1 MVGSSNLSPGNGKMP
16 ERLMG
21 MFAKHLTDVMGV
33 RVSLFPMSFIKWD
46 VSAPYQLGFQ
56 DSASP
61 VMEGIINFHNYV
73 MIYITFIIIGVY
85 WVLSA
90 IIVEYGKHKR
100 VISHK
105 FLTHGTTIE
114 IIWTIT
120 PAIVLVLIAFPSFK
134 LIYLMDEVID
144 PAITIKVIG
153 HQWYWSYEYSDY
165 ADQDGTSIEFD
176 SYMVPTQDLEAGQFR
191 LLEVDNKILVPVNT
205 HVRVIV
211 TAADVIHSWCVPSLG
226 VKIDAIPGRLNQTGF
241 LANREGIF
249 YGQCSEIC
257 GANHAF
263 MPIVV
268 ESVSLDDYCIYID
281 NWLSEARS

>member
-1 MVGSSNLSPGNGKMP
+1 MWVQVP
-16 ERLMG
+16 
-21 MFAKHLTDVMGV
+21 
-33 RVSLFPMSFIKWD
+33 LFPMSIIKWD
-46 VSAPYQLGFQ
+46 VMEPYQLGFQ
-56 DSASP
+56 DAASP

-73 MIYITFIIIGVY
+73 MIYLTFIVVGTYWLLTTIIM
-85 WVLSA
+85 
-90 IIVEYGKHKR
+90 EFRKDKR

-105 FLTHGTTIE
+105 YLTHGTTIE

-120 PAIVLVLIAFPSFK
+120 PAIILVFIAFPSFK

-144 PAITIKVIG
+144 PAITLKVIG

-165 ADQDGTSIEFD
+165 ADQDGSSIQFD
-176 SYMVPTQDLEAGQFR
+176 SYMIPTEELEVGQFR
-191 LLEVDNKILVPVNT
+191 LLEVDEKVLVPVNT

-211 TAADVIHSWCVPSLG
+211 TSADVIHSWCVPSLG
-226 VKIDAIPGRLNQTGF
+226 IKTDAIPGRLNQTGF

-268 ESVSLDDYCIYID
+268 EAVSLDDYCMYID
-281 NWLSEARS
+281 NRLSEARE